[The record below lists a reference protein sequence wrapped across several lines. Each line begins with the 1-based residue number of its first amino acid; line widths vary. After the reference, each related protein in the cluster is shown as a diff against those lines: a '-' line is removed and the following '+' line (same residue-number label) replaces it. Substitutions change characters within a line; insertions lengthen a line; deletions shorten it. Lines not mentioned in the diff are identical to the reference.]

1 MVTGTADE
9 VVETGALAAKDEDT
23 VAGEVELVV
32 VLGAALVEA
41 DDPDVVL
48 LQVFEGAD
56 EIDDTGDAEVLG
68 GPGAGFDG
76 HGTEGGGAA
85 LGEDD
90 AIDAGAV
97 GHAEERA
104 EVLGIFDAIEGEE
117 QTGGGGLAGRPRE
130 RGEEI
135 FNAESLLRV
144 HEGDNALVH
153 GSPSDLGKLLTGL
166 LADAD
171 AGLTALGNEA
181 GEAVIVALAG
191 DEHMVKAA
199 LAGTKCF
206 FHRMQAVENFH
217 RNSVEDGRV
226 WASIAR
232 FGLEAAYFGLLK
244 PRAQVKSFDA
254 VLEAAGKPLYWV
266 IARVPFDLKKEW
278 PGWKTRRVRGE
289 INGFEFRTSLFP
301 TAEGK

>member
-232 FGLEAAYFGLLK
+232 FGLEAA
-244 PRAQVKSFDA
+244 
-254 VLEAAGKPLYWV
+254 GKPLYWV